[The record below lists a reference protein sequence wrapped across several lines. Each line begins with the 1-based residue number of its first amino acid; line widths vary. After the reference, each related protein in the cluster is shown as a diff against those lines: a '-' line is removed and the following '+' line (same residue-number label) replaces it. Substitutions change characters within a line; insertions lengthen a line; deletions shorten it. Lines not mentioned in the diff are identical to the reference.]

1 MPNGVLVVAETRDG
15 ELRGVTAEAVSAGR
29 ELADRMGGPCSVLLA
44 GSGIA
49 DQAAGLGAYGAETVY
64 VADHEALGAFAG
76 ELWLEAVAGAA
87 ATADPAVVLIAA
99 SSAGKDLAPRV
110 AARLGAG
117 YAASVTDLELE
128 EGAVVATRPVYAGK
142 LIERVQLTTATSVIS
157 VRPKA
162 FEVDDTRGAAPA
174 TETVDL
180 AVLAEGKG
188 VTAGVVEA
196 AEGARVDLTEA
207 DRIISGGRGMGGPE
221 NWNLLE
227 EVAGLLGAEM
237 GASRAAVDAGWRPH
251 SEQVGQTGKVVTP
264 GLYVACGISGAMQHL
279 AGMGR
284 SKVIV
289 AINRDE
295 EAPIFQVADYGIVGN
310 VLEVLPVMAEELKNL
325 DG

>member
-1 MPNGVLVVAETRDG
+1 MPNGVLVIAETREG
-15 ELRGVTAEAVSAGR
+15 SVRAVTAEAISAGR
-29 ELADRMGGPCSVLLA
+29 RLADEKGEACAVLLA
-44 GSGIA
+44 GSGITE
-49 DQAAGLGAYGAETVY
+49 QAAGLGAYGADTVY
-64 VADHEALGAFAG
+64 VADHEHLGAFSG
-76 ELWLEAVAGAA
+76 EQWLEAVTGAVA
-87 ATADPAVVLIAA
+87 AADPAVILLAA
-99 SSAGKDLAPRV
+99 SAVGKDLAPRI
-110 AARLGAG
+110 AARLEAG
-117 YAASVTDLELE
+117 YAASVTGLELVD
-128 EGAVVATRPVYAGK
+128 GVVVATRPVYAGK
-142 LIERVQLTTATSVIS
+142 LFEQVRIVTPVSVIS

-162 FEVDDTRGAAPA
+162 FEVDDSRGVTPA
-174 TETVDL
+174 IEALDL
-180 AVLAEGKG
+180 AALTDETG
-188 VTAGVVEA
+188 VKAGGVEA

-207 DRIISGGRGMGGPE
+207 DRIVSGGRGMGGPE
-221 NWNLLE
+221 NWGLLE
-227 EVAGLLGAEM
+227 EVAGLLGAEL

-310 VLEVLPVMAEELKNL
+310 VLEVLPAMAEELRKL